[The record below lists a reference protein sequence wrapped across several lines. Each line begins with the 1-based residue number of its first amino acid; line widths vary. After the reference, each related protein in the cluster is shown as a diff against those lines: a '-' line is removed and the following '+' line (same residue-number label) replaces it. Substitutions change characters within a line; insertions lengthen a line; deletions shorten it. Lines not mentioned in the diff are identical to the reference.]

1 MNLVREL
8 EQQYVLLKQQSDNL
22 SFALNEIEKEIES
35 WKRNYVSLDQFYKKQ
50 IEDYEQKLKLSERTF
65 YQEIRN
71 QKATKTN
78 EKESYINSLQQ
89 KISALEQSIYVAGQ
103 EKIELKTLNDNLRR
117 QLMEKQPSINTD
129 IQTKITDLQGKTN
142 LVLQENQHLKQLL
155 QDKMVEAERN
165 HNTFL
170 ELKSMYSNL
179 ENGYRAAIAEKERF
193 AQILSGGNHSNV
205 GWH

>member
-22 SFALNEIEKEIES
+22 SFALNEKEKEIES